1 MSYFVLALGGLLA
14 LGGAVVLATSYGI
27 IMVERGWAGVI
38 AGTTALASG
47 VVTIALG
54 LVLHRLTDFYTLLAG
69 KAPRHLSKATA
80 PEAGPDSAGHQ
91 PASGLRSWPQRAAR
105 SFHSP
110 GRNIHKSRA
119 ALTSAPARLR
129 ESQPSLLDPN
139 ESRAEISSEA
149 NSGSAASAEMAEG
162 RLGQDMPAF
171 PAPLEQT
178 FAETGAN
185 EASGELELRQD
196 NAGDEALPAGSFAK
210 VPVAATDGDQQ
221 AWPEGS
227 EPNAP
232 AVAEAIIPQAEHLAR
247 LTIPDSPKQV
257 AESLL
262 ELREAANLE
271 PPAAIFETGAEDHL
285 MGPGSGLGPPSSE
298 AAGGETLAIVGRY
311 ESEGAS
317 FVRYADG
324 SIEARTDRAVFHF
337 KSMAELKSFME
348 SQARTP
354 KG

>member
-14 LGGAVVLATSYGI
+14 LGGAVALATSYGI

-47 VVTIALG
+47 IVTIALG
-54 LVLHRLTDFYTLLAG
+54 LVLHRLADFYALLARR
-69 KAPRHLSKATA
+69 APRYLPKATA
-80 PEAGPDSAGHQ
+80 PEPGADSAGLQ
-91 PASGLRSWPQRAAR
+91 PASGLRGWPQRAAR
-105 SFHSP
+105 P
-110 GRNIHKSRA
+110 GRNIHQSRA
-119 ALTSAPARLR
+119 ALAPAPTRLR
-129 ESQPSLLDPN
+129 ESQPSLSHPN
-139 ESRAEISSEA
+139 ESMAEIRSEA
-149 NSGSAASAEMAEG
+149 NAGSAAAAMAEG
-162 RLGQDMPAF
+162 ATGQDMPASA
-171 PAPLEQT
+171 APIEQT
-178 FAETGAN
+178 FAETGEN
-185 EASGELELRQD
+185 EASSELELHQD
-196 NAGDEALPAGSFAK
+196 NAGDEAVPAGASAK
-210 VPVAATDGDQQ
+210 VRVAAADGDEQ

-227 EPNAP
+227 EPDAP
-232 AVAEAIIPQAEHLAR
+232 AITEAIVPKAEHLAR
-247 LTIPDSPKQV
+247 LTIPDSPKQT

-262 ELREAANLE
+262 ELRETANLE

-285 MGPGSGLGPPSSE
+285 MGPGSGLGPPAGE

-348 SQARTP
+348 SQARTA

>member
-1 MSYFVLALGGLLA
+1 MSYFVLALGGLLT
-14 LGGAVVLATSYGI
+14 LGGAVALATSYGI

-54 LVLHRLTDFYTLLAG
+54 LVLHRLADFYALLAG
-69 KAPRHLSKATA
+69 RAPRYLPKATA

-91 PASGLRSWPQRAAR
+91 PASGLHSWPQRAAR

-110 GRNIHKSRA
+110 GRNVHNSRA
-119 ALTSAPARLR
+119 AHASAPARSR
-129 ESQPSLLDPN
+129 EFQSSLLDSS
-139 ESRAEISSEA
+139 ESMAEIRSES
-149 NSGSAASAEMAEG
+149 NSRSAASAEMAEG
-162 RLGQDMPAF
+162 GVGQDMPAS
-171 PAPLEQT
+171 PAPLDEA
-178 FAETGAN
+178 FAETGGN
-185 EASGELELRQD
+185 EASSELELRQD
-196 NAGDEALPAGSFAK
+196 SAGDEAVPARPFAE
-210 VPVAATDGDQQ
+210 VPVAPADGDEQ

-232 AVAEAIIPQAEHLAR
+232 AMAGAIIPHAENLAQPP
-247 LTIPDSPKQV
+247 IPDSRQQT

-271 PPAAIFETGAEDHL
+271 PPAAIFEMGAEGHL
-285 MGPGSGLGPPSSE
+285 VGQGSGLGPPSGE
-298 AAGGETLAIVGRY
+298 AAGGETAIIGRY
-311 ESEGAS
+311 EAEGAS

-348 SQARTP
+348 SQARSP
-354 KG
+354 KE